1 MFCRY
6 AFRRRSDQAF
16 LAFCY
21 LPLGSTNVLM
31 DAMKFIIG
39 YKQEMT
45 QLFREDGTVV
55 AVTVVK
61 VEPCIV
67 TQIKTKDSD
76 GYEAVQLGVGNQKHP
91 GKAMEG
97 HVKGILATGRKPF
110 NRMREIRL
118 ESAGAYKV
126 GDLIAATSFEAG
138 DVVEAVGTSKGKGF
152 QGVVKRH
159 GFAGHHSTR
168 GTKDQERMPGSLA
181 SKRQGAVQKG
191 KRMAGRM
198 GGDRI
203 TIKNLEIVRIE
214 ADKNVVYVKGALP
227 GARHALVILQGKKGE
242 SQATGN
248 VLSAPQAAK
257 VEAAAPSQVATPA
270 AA

>member
-1 MFCRY
+1 
-6 AFRRRSDQAF
+6 
-16 LAFCY
+16 
-21 LPLGSTNVLM
+21 
-31 DAMKFIIG
+31 MKFIIG

-45 QLFREDGTVV
+45 QLFREDGTIV
-55 AVTVVK
+55 AVTMVK

-67 TQIKTKDSD
+67 TQVKNSDVD
-76 GYEAVQLGVGNQKHP
+76 GYVAVQLGAGNQKHP

-110 NRMREIRL
+110 NRMREIRMDD
-118 ESAGAYKV
+118 AAAYKV
-126 GDLIAATSFEAG
+126 GDVISVNSFEAG
-138 DVVEAVGTSKGKGF
+138 DVVEAFGTSKGKGF
-152 QGVVKRH
+152 QGVVKRYH
-159 GFAGHHSTR
+159 FAGHASTR

-203 TIKNLEIVRIE
+203 TIKNLEIIRVD

-227 GARHALVILQGKKGE
+227 GARHALVMLQSKKGE
-242 SQATGN
+242 SKPTGN
-248 VLSAPQAAK
+248 VLAAPQVAV
-257 VEAAAPSQVATPA
+257 VEAAAPASVATPA
-270 AA
+270 TT

>member
-1 MFCRY
+1 
-6 AFRRRSDQAF
+6 
-16 LAFCY
+16 
-21 LPLGSTNVLM
+21 
-31 DAMKFIIG
+31 MKFIVG

-55 AVTVVK
+55 AVTMVK
-61 VEPCIV
+61 VEPCVV
-67 TQIKTKDSD
+67 TQVKTNDRD
-76 GYEAVQLGVGNQKHP
+76 GYEAVQIGVGQQKHP

-110 NRMREIRL
+110 NRLREIRFNNV
-118 ESAGAYKV
+118 AAYKV
-126 GDLIAATSFEAG
+126 GDLIAASSFVSG
-138 DVVEAVGTSKGKGF
+138 DVVEAIGTSKGKGF

-198 GGDRI
+198 GGDRV
-203 TIKNLEIVRIE
+203 TVKNLEIIRVDAE
-214 ADKNVVYVKGALP
+214 KNVLYVKGALP
-227 GARHALVILQGKKGE
+227 GARHALVILQGKGE
-242 SQATGN
+242 SQPVGN
-248 VLSAPQAAK
+248 VLSAPQAAAK
-257 VEAAAPSQVATPA
+257 VEAAPAQPTPVAA
-270 AA
+270 